1 MGCTLSNEKNVPD
14 YSWIACISLLQSIT
28 RKTTK
33 FRTYHMLDTVT
44 IVIIEEEI
52 VRAATSW
59 ATTTVDS
66 YYSPHF
72 TD

>member
-1 MGCTLSNEKNVPD
+1 
-14 YSWIACISLLQSIT
+14 
-28 RKTTK
+28 
-33 FRTYHMLDTVT
+33 MLDTVT